1 VALVGRGPECAR
13 VENLLARARAGHS
26 GSLLI
31 RGEPGIGKTA
41 LLDHAASASAGL
53 RVLRAAGVEFE
64 SELPFSTLD
73 QLLRPLRGLID
84 GLPERPADALRTGLG
99 LGPAGP
105 TQRFD
110 VYAATLALLAAAAD
124 EMPLLCLVD
133 DCHWIDRAS
142 AEALA
147 FAARRLGAEGIA
159 MIFASRDGPADPLS
173 AAGVPELRLSGL
185 DPDSAAAVVA
195 RVAEVSTGALADLV
209 AATGGNPLGLLEL
222 PGLLR
227 PQQRAG
233 TEPLDDPLPVSAR
246 VERVFSGQ
254 LRSLPATTR
263 RALLLAAA
271 AETGDAELFWRALG
285 DADTNADALDAAH
298 EVGLITL
305 DQRDVVFRHPLV
317 RSAVYSAAT
326 PAQRRA
332 AHAALA
338 GVSVGTQ
345 RAWHLAAAAVG
356 PAEDVAA
363 ALESAAIDARQR
375 GGVVAA
381 ARAFQEAA
389 RLSPGR
395 TERAQRLR
403 SAGDE
408 WLRAGDVQRAS
419 DLMVEALDFA
429 IDPHLRLAI
438 MEALAYLA
446 VQRGDARAA
455 CDRLLAAAEAI
466 EGDDP
471 RRAARAVAV
480 AGSYP
485 LARLDAPRMLELS
498 ERAEKLWSDG
508 DDSAS
513 SSPVAKMLIRTHRA
527 RILAGHTEAGV
538 HGMLHCATLCEDLP
552 ATGAAA
558 ECGESLVWVDE
569 PTLARG
575 LLERDVAGARDAGDH
590 LLLAFALNPLAQ
602 LELRVGR
609 LRAAYVA
616 ALEGADLADAIGQP
630 LQLAYN
636 LAVLARVEAVL
647 GREADC
653 RAHVARAFA
662 LVDTDVYRDAQADGR
677 AALGT
682 LALGLQRPE
691 ESVDELSQV
700 RRILTEGAIAEPG
713 YLYPWSSDLIQAY
726 VYIGRRAS
734 AERELDTLEEAA
746 RTAGRPGPLGL
757 CARSRGLLAPDAGC
771 DPHFVEAIALHT
783 RAEQPFERFR
793 SQLAYA
799 ERLRRMRRRGE
810 ARDLL
815 RDALAYD
822 EAVPTPWGRRALAE
836 LSAAGARTRPPA
848 PRAADS
854 LTAQELRIAAAVAEG
869 AANRDVA
876 VRLFVS
882 PKTVEFH
889 LSNIYRKLGIRSR
902 RELIRLFAHHPPS
915 QP

>member
-1 VALVGRGPECAR
+1 M
-13 VENLLARARAGHS
+13 ARARAGHS

-41 LLDHAASASAGL
+41 LLDHAAVTSAGL

-64 SELPFSTLD
+64 AELPFSTLD
-73 QLLRPLRGLID
+73 QLLRPCYGLID
-84 GLPERPADALRTGLG
+84 GLSGRQRDALRAGLG
-99 LGPAGP
+99 LGPAGS

-124 EMPLLCLVD
+124 EGPLLCLVD
-133 DCHWIDRAS
+133 DCHWIDQAS

-147 FAARRLGAEGIA
+147 FAARRLAAEGIA
-159 MIFASRDGPADPLS
+159 MIFASRDGPAHALS
-173 AAGVPELRLSGL
+173 AAGLPELRLSGL
-185 DPDSAAAVVA
+185 DHDSAAVVVSK
-195 RVAEVSTGALADLV
+195 VANVSTTVMADLV

-222 PGLLR
+222 PALLR
-227 PQQRAG
+227 PAQRAG

-246 VERVFSGQ
+246 IERVFSGQ
-254 LRSLPATTR
+254 LRSLPAATR

-271 AETGDAELFWRALG
+271 AETSDAELFWRALS
-285 DADTNADALDAAH
+285 DTGTNTDALDAAH
-298 EVGLITL
+298 DVRLIAL
-305 DQRDVVFRHPLV
+305 DQRAVVFRHPLV

-326 PAQRRA
+326 PAERRA

-338 GVSVGTQ
+338 GTSVGTQ
-345 RAWHLAAAAVG
+345 RAWHLAAAAAG
-356 PAEDVAA
+356 PSEDVAA
-363 ALESAAIDARQR
+363 ALESAAMDARQR

-381 ARAFQEAA
+381 ARAFGEAA

-395 TERAQRLR
+395 SERAQRLR
-403 SAGDE
+403 AAGDD
-408 WLRAGDVQRAS
+408 WLRAGDIQRAN
-419 DLMVEALDFA
+419 DLMNEALDLA
-429 IDPHLRLAI
+429 SDPALRLAI

-446 VQRGDARAA
+446 IQRGEARAA
-455 CDRLLAAAEAI
+455 CDRLLSAAEAI

-471 RRAARAVAV
+471 RSAARAVAV

-485 LARLDAPRMLELS
+485 LASLDGPRMLQLS
-498 ERAEKLWSDG
+498 ELTEKLWG
-508 DDSAS
+508 DEEEAIP
-513 SSPVAKMLIRTHRA
+513 SSPVTKMHIRTQRA

-538 HGMLHCATLCEDLP
+538 RGMLQLANTCAHLP

-558 ECGESLVWVDE
+558 ECGESLVWVDR
-569 PTLARG
+569 PTIARR
-575 LLERDVAGARDAGDH
+575 LLEGDVAGAREAGDH

-602 LELRVGR
+602 LELRAGR
-609 LRAAYVA
+609 LRAAFVA
-616 ALEGADLADAIGQP
+616 ALEGVDLADAIGQP

-653 RAHVARAFA
+653 RAHVARAFT
-662 LVDTDVYRDAQADGR
+662 LVDIDVYHDVLADGR

-682 LALGLQRPE
+682 LALSLQRPE
-691 ESVDELSQV
+691 ESIAELSEV
-700 RRILTEGAIAEPG
+700 RRILADGAIAEPG
-713 YLYPWSSDLIQAY
+713 YLYPWAADLIQAY
-726 VYIGRRAS
+726 VHIGRRGD
-734 AERELDTLEEAA
+734 AESELRALEQTA
-746 RTAGRPGPLGL
+746 RAAGRPGPLGL
-757 CARSRGLLAPDAGC
+757 CLRSRGLLASEAEC
-771 DPHFVEAIALHT
+771 DPYFVEAIALHT
-783 RAEQPFERFR
+783 DAQQPFERFR

-822 EAVPTPWGRRALAE
+822 EAVPTPWGRRALEE
-836 LSAAGARTRPPA
+836 LSAAGARTRPEV

-854 LTAQELRIAAAVAEG
+854 LTAQELRIASAVAEG

-882 PKTVEFH
+882 AKTVEFH

-902 RELIRLFAHHPPS
+902 RELIRLFAHRPPS
-915 QP
+915 NDWVTASAPTQVSPRRA